1 MSVLAITGFDI
12 SWQQTI
18 YFIKSSLLDMLSCLL
33 KCQTVIFIEALGVS
47 GQSVSLNCLFYIDLK
62 VGMCPLVAWER
73 IQES

>member
-33 KCQTVIFIEALGVS
+33 KCQTVIFIKS
-47 GQSVSLNCLFYIDLK
+47 
-62 VGMCPLVAWER
+62 
-73 IQES
+73 